1 MKTIDILL
9 QGEGIDDVQLL
20 SLPEDSDLAALLKA
34 ASGCHT
40 EPTPEAGMLVFV
52 QDEDKPLKDGKL
64 PRPKG
69 GQPLCLHVHRCRKIA
84 VSVNYNG
91 VTKPAEFSPARTVGA
106 VKTHVATKLFDLS
119 KHDAAEHVLQLPGS
133 KDRPDADTHV
143 GSLASD
149 CAVAFDL
156 VPLVRVEG

>member
-20 SLPEDSDLAALLKA
+20 TLPEGADVAALLEA
-34 ASGCHT
+34 ANNCRT
-40 EPTPEAGMLVFV
+40 EPAGEAELLVFV
-52 QDEDKPLKDGKL
+52 QNENKPLKAGKL

-69 GQPLCLHVHRCRKIA
+69 EQPLCLHVHRCRKIA
-84 VSVNYNG
+84 VSVTYNG
-91 VTKPAEFSPARTVGA
+91 VTKPADFSPSRTVGA
-106 VKTHVATKLFDLS
+106 VKTHVATKLFELS
-119 KHDAAEHVLQLPGS
+119 KHDAAEHVLQLAGM
-133 KDRPDADTHV
+133 KDRPDADTHI
-143 GSLASD
+143 GSVASE

>member
-20 SLPEDSDLAALLKA
+20 SLPEGADLAALLKA
-34 ASGCHT
+34 ANSCRI
-40 EPTPEAGMLVFV
+40 EPTAEAELLVFI
-52 QDEDKPLKDGKL
+52 QDEDKPVKDGKL
-64 PRPKG
+64 PRAKG
-69 GQPLCLHVHRCRKIA
+69 GQPLCVHVHRCRKIA
-84 VSVNYNG
+84 VSVTYNG

-106 VKTHVATKLFDLS
+106 VKTHVATKLFELS
-119 KHDAAEHVLQLPGS
+119 KQDAAEHVLQLTGS
-133 KDRPDADTHV
+133 KDRPDADTHI

-149 CAVAFDL
+149 CAIAFDL